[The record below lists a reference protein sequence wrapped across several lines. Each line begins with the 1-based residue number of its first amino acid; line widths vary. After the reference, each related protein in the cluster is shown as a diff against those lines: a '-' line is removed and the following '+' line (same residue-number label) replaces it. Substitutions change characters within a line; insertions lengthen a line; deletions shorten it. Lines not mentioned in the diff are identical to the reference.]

1 MSSGS
6 KFKSN
11 GQRHKSTRSH
21 LKQQQ
26 KAYNMVFRSGA
37 NFESLIASSSDDDT
51 DERKRRVRFA
61 KRMLTLANKY
71 ARHIASKRAPV
82 KAQDTRN
89 RFHIYSQM
97 VKDAAGNLQMVPME
111 LAPKHKRPK
120 PEKKFTLAQKQRNK
134 RRADIAASKAAKQE
148 HLNGFG
154 KRGL

>member
-6 KFKSN
+6 MYRSS
-11 GQRHKSTRSH
+11 GQSHRQTRSS

-37 NFESLIASSSDDDT
+37 NFEALIASSSDDDT
-51 DERKRRVRFA
+51 EERKRRVRFA

-71 ARHIASKRAPV
+71 AQHIASKRAPV
-82 KAQDTRN
+82 KAQETRH
-89 RFHIYSQM
+89 RFRIYTRM
-97 VKDAAGNLQMVPME
+97 VKDAAGNLMMVPME

-120 PEKKFTLAQKQRNK
+120 VEKNFTAAQKKRNK
-134 RRADIAASKAAKQE
+134 RRADIAASKVAKQE

-154 KRGL
+154 KREL